1 MSAKAS
7 VKPIYGLEDRP
18 ALSRTH
24 ILLDNLIPGTPEE
37 RGLGPSLS
45 VPESGDIGVGDE
57 Q

>member
-1 MSAKAS
+1 MSARAS

-18 ALSRTH
+18 ALPHTH

-37 RGLGPSLS
+37 RGLVPSLL
-45 VPESGDIGVGDE
+45 VPEGGDIGVGDE